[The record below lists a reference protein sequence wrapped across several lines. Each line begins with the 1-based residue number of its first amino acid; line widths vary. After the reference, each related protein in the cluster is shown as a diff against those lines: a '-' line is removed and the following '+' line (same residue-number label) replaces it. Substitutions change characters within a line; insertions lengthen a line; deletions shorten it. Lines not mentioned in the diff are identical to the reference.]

1 MGITTDELYFKP
13 KLRILSDDQLKKIEM
28 AVFEVLERTGVKLTH
43 PKARDILS
51 GAGAKVEGDRI
62 RIPGWMVEEA
72 IRKTPSRLVL
82 GNRKG
87 ERAVVLEGDKSWFGP
102 SLDCIDYLDPVTN
115 ERMRFTSDH
124 CRISATVADYCD
136 NFDWVMTIGMAD
148 DQPADIADRV
158 VARQTITYCEKPLVV
173 CCKDTNSMR
182 DIYEMALTICGG
194 KEKFDQA
201 PIVAHYSEPISPL
214 LYYDPAV
221 DKMIYSVENDI
232 PLINFPCVQSSG
244 TAPATLA
251 GAIIQGA
258 AESISGAVLAQ
269 AIKPGAPFVFGA
281 FVTVMDMKT
290 TVFSY
295 GASEMSIMVG
305 ALAQLA
311 QHWNIPFYG
320 TAGAT
325 DAKFPD
331 AQAAAEATQQI
342 MTAATVGSGLVHDCS
357 SWIDHGSVVSPGFMV
372 LVNEILGNVK
382 QFMNGMPVTDDSMA
396 LDIIDSVG
404 PGGNYLMEQHTLDN
418 FRNVRYSTLFERQ
431 IRQEWEDAGSQTFE
445 DRLREH
451 TEKAMAHTPAPLPDD
466 VVKELDTMQKHW
478 K

>member
-1 MGITTDELYFKP
+1 MGMTSDELYFKP
-13 KLRILSDDQLKKIEM
+13 KLRILSEEQLKKIEM
-28 AVFEVLERTGVKLTH
+28 AVFEVLEHVGVKITH
-43 PKARDILS
+43 PKALEIFQ
-51 GAGAKVEGDRI
+51 GAGARVEKDRV
-62 RIPGWMVEEA
+62 RIPAWLVEDA

-82 GNRKG
+82 GNRRG

-102 SLDCIDYLDPVTN
+102 SIDCIDYLDPVTD

-124 CRISATVADYCD
+124 CRIAATIVDYCE
-136 NFDWVMTIGMAD
+136 NFDWLMTIGMAA

-158 VARQTITYCEKPLVV
+158 VARQALTYCEKPLVV

-182 DIYEMALTICGG
+182 DIYEMALAICGG
-194 KEKFDQA
+194 KENFDKA

-244 TAPATLA
+244 TAPSTFA

-281 FVTVMDMKT
+281 FVTVMDMQT

-295 GASEMSIMVG
+295 GATEMSIMVG

-311 QHWNIPFYG
+311 QHWRVPFFG

-372 LVNEILGNVK
+372 LVNEIVGNIK
-382 QFMNGMPVTDDSMA
+382 YFMNGMPVTEDSMA
-396 LDIIDSVG
+396 LDTIASVG

-418 FRNVRYSTLFERQ
+418 FRQVRYSTLFERM
-431 IRQEWEDAGSQTFE
+431 IRQEWEAGGSKTFE

-451 TEKAMAHTPAPLPDD
+451 TEAAMAHKPAPLPED
-466 VVKELDTMQKHW
+466 VVKELDSMQKNW

>member
-13 KLRILSDDQLKKIEM
+13 KLRILNDDQLKKIHM
-28 AVFEVLERTGVKLTH
+28 AILELLERTGVQITQ
-43 PKARDILS
+43 PKALEILD
-51 GAGAKVEGDRI
+51 GAGATVVGDRV
-62 RIPGWMVEEA
+62 RIPGWLVEDA

-87 ERAVVLEGDKSWFGP
+87 ERAVVVEGDKSWFGP
-102 SLDCIDYLDPVTN
+102 SLDCLDYLDPVTG
-115 ERMRFTSDH
+115 ERVRFTSDH
-124 CRISATVADYCD
+124 CRVSATVADYLP
-136 NFDWVMTIGMAD
+136 NFDWVMTIGMAA
-148 DQPADIADRV
+148 DQPPDIADRV
-158 VARQTITYCEKPLVV
+158 VARQTLTHCEKPLVF
-173 CCKDTNSMR
+173 CCKDAESMH
-182 DIYEMALTICGG
+182 DIYEMALLICGG
-194 KEKFDQA
+194 KENFNKA
-201 PIVAHYSEPISPL
+201 PIVAQYSEPISPL
-214 LYYDPAV
+214 VYYDPAV
-221 DKMIYSVENDI
+221 DKMIYSAENNI
-232 PLINFPCVQSSG
+232 PLINFPCVQACG
-244 TAPATLA
+244 TAPATFA

-269 AIKPGAPFVFGA
+269 AINPGTPFVFGA
-281 FVTVMDMKT
+281 FVTIMDMKT

-311 QHWNIPFYG
+311 QYWGIPFYG

-331 AQAAAEATQQI
+331 AQAAAEATQQVF
-342 MTAATVGSGLVHDCS
+342 TAATVGSGLVHDCS

-396 LDIIDSVG
+396 LDLIDAVG
-404 PGGNYLMEQHTLDN
+404 PGGDYLQEKHTLDN
-418 FRNVRYSTLFERQ
+418 FRKVRYSSLFDRTIIQ
-431 IRQEWEDAGSQTFE
+431 KWEDSGSKTFE

-451 TEKAMAHTPAPLPDD
+451 TQKAMAHKPAPLPDE
-466 VVKELDTMQKHW
+466 VIKEMDAMQKHW

>member
-1 MGITTDELYFKP
+1 MGITTDELFFKP
-13 KLRILSDDQLKKIEM
+13 KLRILSDEQLKKIEM
-28 AVFEVLERTGVKLTH
+28 AIFEVLERTGVQIAH
-43 PKARDILS
+43 PKALEILA
-51 GAGAKVEGDRI
+51 GAGARVVGDRV
-62 RIPGWMVEEA
+62 RIPGWLLEDA

-82 GNRKG
+82 GNRRG
-87 ERAVVLEGDKSWFGP
+87 ERAVALEGDKSWFGP
-102 SLDCIDYLDPVTN
+102 SVDCIDYLDPVTN

-124 CRISATVADYCD
+124 CRISATVADYCP
-136 NFDWVMTIGMAD
+136 NFDWVMTIGMAA

-158 VARQTITYCEKPLVV
+158 IARQTLTYCEKPLVV
-173 CCKDTNSMR
+173 CCKDANSMR
-182 DIYEMALTICGG
+182 DIYEMALLICGG
-194 KEKFDQA
+194 KENFDKA

-214 LYYDPAV
+214 LYYGPAV
-221 DKMIYSVENDI
+221 DKMIYSVENNI
-232 PLINFPCVQSSG
+232 PLINFPCVQACG

-269 AIKPGAPFVFGA
+269 AIAPGAPFVFGA

-295 GASEMSIMVG
+295 GATEMSIMVG

-311 QHWNIPFYG
+311 QHWKIPFYG

-372 LVNEILGNVK
+372 LVNEILGNIK
-382 QFMNGMPVTDDSMA
+382 YFMNGLPVTEDSMA
-396 LDIIDSVG
+396 LDLIDAVG

-418 FRNVRYSTLFERQ
+418 FRNVRYSTLFERM
-431 IRQEWEDAGSQTFE
+431 IRQEWEAAGSKSFE
-445 DRLREH
+445 DRLSEH
-451 TEKAMAHTPAPLPDD
+451 TQEAMAHKPAALAPEI
-466 VVKELDTMQKHW
+466 VKELDRMQAHW

>member
-1 MGITTDELYFKP
+1 
-13 KLRILSDDQLKKIEM
+13 
-28 AVFEVLERTGVKLTH
+28 
-43 PKARDILS
+43 
-51 GAGAKVEGDRI
+51 
-62 RIPGWMVEEA
+62 
-72 IRKTPSRLVL
+72 
-82 GNRKG
+82 
-87 ERAVVLEGDKSWFGP
+87 
-102 SLDCIDYLDPVTN
+102 
-115 ERMRFTSDH
+115 
-124 CRISATVADYCD
+124 
-136 NFDWVMTIGMAD
+136 MTIGMAA

-158 VARQTITYCEKPLVV
+158 VARQTMTYCEKPLVV

-182 DIYEMALTICGG
+182 DIYEMALLICGG
-194 KEKFDQA
+194 KDNFDKA

-221 DKMIYSVENDI
+221 DKMIYSVENNI

-269 AIKPGAPFVFGA
+269 AIRPGAPFIFGA

-295 GASEMSIMVG
+295 GATEMSIMVG

-311 QHWNIPFYG
+311 QHWNIPFFG

-342 MTAATVGSGLVHDCS
+342 MTAATVGSGLVHDCA

-372 LVNEILGNVK
+372 LVNEILGNIK
-382 QFMNGMPVTDDSMA
+382 YFMNGMPITEESMA
-396 LDIIDSVG
+396 LDLIDSVG

-418 FRNVRYSTLFERQ
+418 FRNIRYSTLFERM
-431 IRQEWEDAGSQTFE
+431 IRQDWEDAGAKSFQE
-445 DRLREH
+445 RLSEH
-451 TEKAMAHTPAPLPDD
+451 TQKAMAHIPAALAPEILE
-466 VVKELDTMQKHW
+466 ELDRMQARW

>member
-1 MGITTDELYFKP
+1 MGITTDELFFKP
-13 KLRILSDDQLKKIEM
+13 KLRVINDDQIKRIHM
-28 AVFEVLERTGVKLTH
+28 AILELLERTGVQLTH
-43 PKARDILS
+43 PRALEILD
-51 GAGAKVEGDRI
+51 GAGAKVDGDRV
-62 RIPGWMVEEA
+62 RIPGWMVEDA
-72 IRKTPSRLVL
+72 IKKVPSRMVL

-102 SLDCIDYLDPVTN
+102 SLDCLDYLDPVTN
-115 ERMRFTSDH
+115 ERVRFDSDH
-124 CRISATVADYCD
+124 CRISATVADYLP

-158 VARQTITYCEKPLVV
+158 IARQTLTYCEKPLVF
-173 CCKDTNSMR
+173 CCKDTNSVKE
-182 DIYEMALTICGG
+182 IHEMALLIAGG
-194 KEKFDQA
+194 KENFDKA
-201 PIVAHYSEPISPL
+201 PTVAHYSEPISPL

-221 DKMIYSVENDI
+221 DKIIYCVENNI
-232 PLINFPCVQSSG
+232 PIINFPCVQACG

-251 GAIIQGA
+251 GAIVQGA

-269 AIKPGAPFVFGA
+269 AIRPGAPFVFGA

-290 TVFSY
+290 SVFSY
-295 GASEMSIMVG
+295 GASEMSVMVG

-311 QHWNIPFYG
+311 QYWGIPFYG

-342 MTAATVGSGLVHDCS
+342 FAASTIGSGLVHDCS

-382 QFMNGMPVTDDSMA
+382 QYMNGMAVTDETLA
-396 LDIIDSVG
+396 LDLMDKVG
-404 PGGNYLMEQHTLDN
+404 PGGNYLQEQHTYDN
-418 FRNVRYSTLFERQ
+418 FKKVRYSTLFERMM
-431 IRQEWEDAGSQTFE
+431 RQEWEAGGSKTFE
-445 DRLREH
+445 DRLREY
-451 TEKAMAHTPAPLPDD
+451 TEEAMAHKPAPLPPE
-466 VVKELDTMQKHW
+466 VIKEFDAMQKNW